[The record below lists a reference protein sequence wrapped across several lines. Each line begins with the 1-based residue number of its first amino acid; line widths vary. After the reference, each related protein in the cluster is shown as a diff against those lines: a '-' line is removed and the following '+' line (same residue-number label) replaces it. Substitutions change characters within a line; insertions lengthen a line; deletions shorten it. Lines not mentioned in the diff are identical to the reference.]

1 VKRTISIWYEARSA
15 RERTLLGGAL
25 LIAVAIFV
33 WAAILIPFSNAKTES
48 RLRYEAAALALGKAR
63 GEAAERRA
71 PQQPARAAVPAGPPS
86 AILQQAA
93 EEAGFSG
100 ARITAAGARAGV
112 SIEAARP
119 EAAFAWVR
127 SLEARG
133 LRVAALRASGN
144 PDRTIRLEAAFE
156 AQPR

>member
-1 VKRTISIWYEARSA
+1 MRAISTWYQARTA

-25 LIAVAIFV
+25 LLAAAIFV
-33 WAAILIPFSNAKTES
+33 WAAILVPFSNAKTHS

-63 GEAAERRA
+63 GEAAARRT
-71 PQQPARAAVPAGPPS
+71 P
-86 AILQQAA
+86 QQAA
-93 EEAGFSG
+93 RAITPTAPPEAILRQAADEAGFTG
-100 ARITAAGARAGV
+100 ARITPAGARAGIT
-112 SIEAARP
+112 IEAARP

-127 SLEARG
+127 ALEARG
-133 LRVAALRASGN
+133 LRVAALRATGN